1 MAARV
6 LRLVF
11 GLATG
16 SLLALMTLL
25 TTVDVVG
32 RYLFNRPL
40 RGAFELTEVL
50 MAALIF
56 AALPLV
62 TLRSEHIAV
71 DLLDLWIPARVRK
84 LQRTLIQLGCAAV
97 VAVLAWVMFGQAR
110 QSALDGLQ
118 TDALRLPLAPILY
131 FGASAILVSALIHLV
146 LAYRQGRAERAHD
159 ETRR

>member
-1 MAARV
+1 MAARI

-11 GLATG
+11 GIATG
-16 SLLALMTLL
+16 SLLACMTLL
-25 TTVDVVG
+25 TTLDVVG

-71 DLLDLWIPARVRK
+71 DLLDLWIPARARM
-84 LQRTLIQLGCAAV
+84 LQRMLIQLACAAV
-97 VAVLAWVMFGQAR
+97 AAVLAWVMFGQAR
-110 QSALDGLQ
+110 QMALDGLQ
-118 TDALRLPLAPILY
+118 TDALRVPLAPIVY
-131 FGASAILVSALIHLV
+131 FGAAAILVSALAHLA
-146 LAYRQGRAERAHD
+146 LARDEMRQ
-159 ETRR
+159 

>member
-1 MAARV
+1 VAARI

-11 GLATG
+11 GFATG
-16 SLLALMTLL
+16 SLLAAITVL
-25 TTVDVVG
+25 TTLDVVG

-62 TLRSEHIAV
+62 TLRCEHIAV
-71 DLLDLWIPARVRK
+71 DLLDLWIPARARK
-84 LQRTLIQLGCAAV
+84 LQSALIQLACAGV

-110 QSALDGLQ
+110 QMALDGLQ
-118 TDALRLPLAPILY
+118 TDALRLPLAPIVY
-131 FGASAILVSALIHLV
+131 FGAAAILVSALVHLA
-146 LAYRQGRAERAHD
+146 LAGNEM
-159 ETRR
+159 RR

>member
-1 MAARV
+1 MAART

-16 SLLALMTLL
+16 SLLAFMTLL

-71 DLLDLWIPARVRK
+71 DLLDLWIPARARR
-84 LQRTLIQLGCAAV
+84 LQRTLVELVCASV

-110 QSALDGLQ
+110 QTALDGLQ

-131 FGASAILVSALIHLV
+131 FGATAILVSALIHLV
-146 LAYRQGRAERAHD
+146 FACRQGRPARAHD
-159 ETRR
+159 EKRR